1 MIYIYISIYIFS
13 SKSTEPSIC
22 PSSQSDCFCL
32 LGLLASF
39 LLSWS
44 SRVHVPYGLHI
55 WWPVHA
61 LFFWG
66 GGIAFEVLQIHFC
79 RICYCPCLQ
88 ISGSKIKCIKMKLY
102 YFSKITIIKWD
113 TIQIRALSF
122 LELVLFFQ
130 HIIVL
135 VMISLWCFDI
145 SLKSRLNMVTRTST
159 DLLYWASHLESI
171 L

>member
-1 MIYIYISIYIFS
+1 MIASAYWAHWLRSY
-13 SKSTEPSIC
+13 C
-22 PSSQSDCFCL
+22 PYCSYVSCTCAIWPPHLVTSPC
-32 LGLLASF
+32 SF
-39 LLSWS
+39 L
-44 SRVHVPYGLHI
+44 RGVRGE
-55 WWPVHA
+55 
-61 LFFWG
+61 
-66 GGIAFEVLQIHFC
+66 IAFEVLQIHFC

-88 ISGSKIKCIKMKLY
+88 ISGSKIKCIKLKLY
-102 YFSKITIIKWD
+102 YFSKITIIKRD

-159 DLLYWASHLESI
+159 DLLYWASHLEST
-171 L
+171 